1 MSRHRRRMDG
11 SGWSMLLSAC
21 LMAGIVAGPA
31 RLCAKQAPGKP
42 TSLRG
47 MLDVPMLFVKRHSY
61 KGIHIYDTYYKWG
74 PGGGIYVLEN
84 PSDPPERHRVRAVI
98 DAKTPETLGEGIYS
112 DPDISYDAKRV
123 LFCFKGKADGST
135 SIYEI
140 GLDGRGLRQLTDP
153 TPHCADY
160 KGSHAGVH
168 DVSPAYL
175 PDGRIVFTST
185 RGHGLV
191 PCANEGV
198 DILHI
203 MNADGSGIRAISV
216 NNVNEFDP
224 CVLPDG
230 RILHGRW
237 EYVDKTALTQQSLWT
252 IFPDGTNETA
262 LYANNMVHP
271 EALLDARPVPGSPHL
286 VVAAFTPH
294 NSPPRGAIGMVDFV
308 EGKNAVTACFN
319 FENKQ
324 DPTYDRGNS
333 CEPWPLSKDVVLF
346 SGRPKGA
353 KYNAIEIM
361 DRTGR
366 REVVVSDPT
375 ICCHSPMLVKPR
387 SREQVIPDLVEGD
400 SRTGAFCVL
409 DIYEGLA
416 GVQRGEVK
424 WLRVIEETS
433 RVSASPGGAFNQT
446 FLISA
451 VLAFSAK
458 NYLGIVP
465 VEPDG
470 SAYFEVPAGRALY
483 LQALDKDG
491 RLVQSMR
498 TFVQAAPGVTRTC
511 IGCHEHKLTSP
522 ANVGNRMALRGEP
535 VRPKPESWG
544 DGFIDYPSMIQPI
557 LDTHCVSCH
566 GGEKNIAGRLDLT
579 GGWTEY
585 FSISYENLIS
595 RRKTQLTA
603 HLISGIDCMNGTSR
617 WSAQIFGPRSHGS
630 ATAPLAKLLVAGHKG
645 RIPKL
650 TRTER
655 DLLMAWIDTNG
666 LFHGTWDYTDNGCR
680 LSTWPETKQ
689 ELVLEMHKA
698 GCMTCHKQGSN
709 VQFENDWFNLQRP
722 ELSRILR
729 APLAKGGDG
738 FGLAMCRKRKVETK
752 VPRVRILATGQY
764 LHGDIPVE
772 KFLGNAYEP
781 PPEGGEPAVSFA
793 STNDEHYQAMLTI
806 IRRGRL
812 AALNKPRVDMPTAE
826 IKPGAIRHLIPPH
839 LPKKMPSLVAQADS
853 DGIVTL
859 TWPHSSDTVGLT
871 FEVHRGNRADFKPSD
886 KTLLAGT
893 TLHQFTDVDPPPGR
907 QHYAL
912 VAVGE
917 DGRSK
922 PSRSAVDVPVP
933 SAPEA
938 PTGLTAMPGP
948 GEIVLAWS
956 PPADVRQRFHVYRA
970 VDGGRDVMKRIS
982 KQPFL
987 GETYTDAGLEPGVD
1001 YRYELRA
1008 VSRRGLESVDNPT
1021 IVSAALPEPK
1031 EPVFVA
1037 SFDGKNK
1044 LTAQLAGGA
1053 TVQGAS
1059 HGKVKFVAGTLDL
1072 RDGGHVTFPH
1082 QPEFDLT
1089 GRLSVS
1095 CRVRLDKPGE
1105 IPVLLCCGA
1114 WNGNGWF
1121 LQKLGKTWRWHL
1133 GGANCDGGNV
1143 PVGRWFHIVA
1153 TFDGKRACVYEDGKQ
1168 IASVPCAPSL
1178 DPYPGPL
1185 FIGQYAP
1192 GPNKQFQV
1200 HGQIAD
1206 VKIYRRAIS
1215 ASEAQEMAKDN
1226 RRQ

>member
-1 MSRHRRRMDG
+1 MIPH
-11 SGWSMLLSAC
+11 GWKTGEVRWPV
-21 LMAGIVAGPA
+21 LMCAWLVAWGLVGPA
-31 RLCAKQAPGKP
+31 TLLAVPEVGEGE
-42 TSLRG
+42 SLRKT
-47 MLDVPMLFVKRHSY
+47 LDAPMLFVKRHSY

-84 PSDPPERHRVRAVI
+84 PSDPPDRHRVRAVI
-98 DAKTPETLGEGIYS
+98 DPKTPETLGEGIYS
-112 DPDISYDAKRV
+112 DPDISYDAKRI

-140 GLDGRGLRQLTDP
+140 GLDGHGLRRLTDP

-198 DILHI
+198 DILHV
-203 MNADGSGIRAISV
+203 MNADGSDIRAISV

-262 LYANNMVHP
+262 LFANNMVHP

-308 EGKNAVTACFN
+308 EGKNAATACYN

-333 CEPWPLSKDVVLF
+333 CEPWPLSKDAVLF
-346 SGRPKGA
+346 SGRPKDA
-353 KYNAIEIM
+353 KYNVIEIM
-361 DRTGR
+361 DRSGR
-366 REVVVSDPT
+366 REVVYSDPT
-375 ICCHSPMLVKPR
+375 ICCHSPMLIQARPT
-387 SREQVIPDLVEGD
+387 EPVIPDLVRGD

-409 DIYEGLA
+409 DIYEGLT
-416 GVQRGEVK
+416 GVRRGEVK

-446 FLISA
+446 FLVSA

-458 NYLGIVP
+458 NYLGVVP

-470 SAYFEVPAGRALY
+470 SAYFEVPSGRALY
-483 LQALDKDG
+483 LQALDEEG

-522 ANVGNRMALRGEP
+522 ANVGNRIALRGEP

-544 DGFIDYPSMIQPI
+544 DGFIDYPSMVQPI
-557 LDTHCVSCH
+557 LDKHCVSCH
-566 GGEKNIAGRLDLT
+566 GGTKNIAGRLDLT

-617 WSAQIFGPRSHGS
+617 WSAQIFKPRSHGS
-630 ATAPLAKLLVAGHKG
+630 ATAPLAKLLVSGHQG
-645 RIPKL
+645 RIPDL
-650 TRTER
+650 TRPER

-666 LFHGTWDYTDNGCR
+666 LYHGTWNYTDHGCR
-680 LSTWPETKQ
+680 LGTWPGTKN
-689 ELVLEMHKA
+689 ELVAVMHKA
-698 GCMTCHKQGSN
+698 GCMTCHQQGKKL
-709 VQFENDWFNLQRP
+709 QFENDWFNLQRP

-738 FGLAMCRKRKVETK
+738 YGLAMCRKRPVENQ

-764 LHGDIPVE
+764 LHGDLPVE

-781 PPEGGEPAVSFA
+781 PSDGGEPAVSFT
-793 STNDEHYQAMLTI
+793 STEDEHYQAMLAI

-812 AALNKPRVDMPTAE
+812 AALNRPRADMPTADV
-826 IKPGAIRHLIPPH
+826 KPGAIRHLIPPR
-839 LPKKMPSLVAQADS
+839 LPETMPDLVARADD
-853 DGIVTL
+853 DGVVTL
-859 TWPHSSDTVGLT
+859 SWARSSDTVGLA
-871 FEVHRGNRADFKPSD
+871 FELHRAGQSGFGPRDE
-886 KTLLAGT
+886 TLLGT
-893 TLHQFTDVDPPPGR
+893 TPLHRFVDDQAPAGR
-907 QHYAL
+907 RHYAL
-912 VAVGE
+912 VAVAE
-917 DGRSK
+917 EGRSR
-922 PSRSAVDVPVP
+922 PSRAVVDVPTP
-933 SAPEA
+933 AAPEA

-948 GEIVLAWS
+948 GEILLAWS
-956 PPADVRQRFHVYRA
+956 PPADVRIRFNVYRA
-970 VDGGRDVMKRIS
+970 TAGSDKLERLTKR
-982 KQPFL
+982 PFL
-987 GETYTDAGLEPGVD
+987 GETFTDAGLEAGID

-1008 VSRRGLESVDNPT
+1008 VSRRGLESDGNPT
-1021 IVSAALPEPK
+1021 VVSAALPQPK
-1031 EPVFVA
+1031 EPVFAA
-1037 SFDGKNK
+1037 SFEGKNK
-1044 LTAQLAGGA
+1044 LVAQLVDGTTAQGKA
-1053 TVQGAS
+1053 
-1059 HGKVKFVAGTLDL
+1059 HGDVRFTQGTLDL
-1072 RDGGHVTFPH
+1072 RSGGHVTFPH
-1082 QPEFDLT
+1082 QPEFDLP

-1095 CRVRLDKPGE
+1095 CWVRLAKPGE
-1105 IPVLLCCGA
+1105 IPVVLCCGA

-1121 LQKLGKTWRWHL
+1121 LQKLGDKWRWYL
-1133 GGANCDGGNV
+1133 GGVNCDGGKV
-1143 PVGRWFHIVA
+1143 PVGRWFHVA
-1153 TFDGKRACVYEDGKQ
+1153 ATYDGKHARVYQDGEQ
-1168 IASVPCAPSL
+1168 VASTPCAPAL

-1185 FIGQYAP
+1185 FVGQYAP

-1206 VKIYRRAIS
+1206 VRIYRRALPV
-1215 ASEAQEMAKDN
+1215 AEVAAMAKDD
-1226 RRQ
+1226 RWR